1 MRYLSALASLL
12 LLLCVASI
20 AHAHALLDHTNPRVG
35 STAATAPAEL
45 LLWFTQKL
53 EPAFSNVEVRDSNG
67 ARVDEGRAMVDS
79 SDASLLR
86 VALKPLPSGS
96 YEVRWRVL
104 SVDTHTTEGRFRFNV
119 GK

>member
-1 MRYLSALASLL
+1 MRYLTALARLL
-12 LLLCVASI
+12 PLLCVASTV
-20 AHAHALLDHTNPRVG
+20 HAHALLDHANPRVG
-35 STAATAPAEL
+35 STVAAAPTEL

-53 EPAFSNVEVRDSNG
+53 EPAFSSVEVRDSNG
-67 ARVDEGRAMVDS
+67 ARVDDGRAQVDS

-86 VALKPLPSGS
+86 VPLKPLASGS

-119 GK
+119 GR

>member
-1 MRYLSALASLL
+1 MRCLSALASLL
-12 LLLCVASI
+12 LLLSI
-20 AHAHALLDHTNPRVG
+20 ASVVHAHALLDHAKPRVG
-35 STAATAPAEL
+35 STVDAAPTEL

-53 EPAFSNVEVRDSNG
+53 EPAFSNVEVRDSDG
-67 ARVDEGRAMVDS
+67 ARVDEGRAQVDP

-86 VALKPLPSGS
+86 VALKPLPRGS